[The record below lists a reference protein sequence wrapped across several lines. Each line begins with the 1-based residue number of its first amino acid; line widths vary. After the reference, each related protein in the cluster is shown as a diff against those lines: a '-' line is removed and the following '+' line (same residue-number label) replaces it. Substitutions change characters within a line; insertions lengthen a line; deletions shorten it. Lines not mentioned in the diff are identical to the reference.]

1 MSQRPCVCNKSTVR
15 LHVLCSWVSHD
26 LSDTADNCLCYLC
39 GRRRDITSSPHIKC
53 KVYPKRVWLLQ
64 GLSGRVRT
72 LSNSSWNY
80 RKRSGCIMNSII
92 FSFLTQSWSSGA
104 MASNMS
110 NRLCQSQYASVRY
123 LSWVFN
129 KSSKHVVSFW
139 LSWIA
144 MGPFL
149 WFHYVPR
156 RQTTPVGLFYLVI
169 TVIAMIVKDV
179 WSHHVEYMVMN
190 ECTVRFF
197 VCIYSLK

>member
-1 MSQRPCVCNKSTVR
+1 MSAISQLSAFMYFVAGYHMISQTLLITV
-15 LHVLCSWVSHD
+15 
-26 LSDTADNCLCYLC
+26 C
-39 GRRRDITSSPHIKC
+39 GRRRDIASSPHIKC

-80 RKRSGCIMNSII
+80 RKRSGCIMNLII
-92 FSFLTQSWSSGA
+92 FSFLTLTRVISSIQSWSSGA